1 MLKKETRNKYEC
13 KKKTNNF
20 QQKAEGSKR
29 LIYEGINRL
38 EIQIQTNKQIKIWRK
53 QEL

>member
-1 MLKKETRNKYEC
+1 MLKKETRNKYGC
-13 KKKTNNF
+13 KKTNNF
-20 QQKAEGSKR
+20 QQKAGGSKR

-38 EIQIQTNKQIKIWRK
+38 EVQIQMNKQIKIWRK